1 MRKTHVLEVNIG
13 ENKKGKWLLKN
24 IANACLQWF
33 KTSPLI
39 GTVEGMKRYGLLQ
52 LWQKKK
58 AG

>member
-13 ENKKGKWLLKN
+13 ENKKGTWLLKN

-39 GTVEGMKRYGLLQ
+39 GTVEGINNFKR
-52 LWQKKK
+52 
-58 AG
+58 